1 MDRLEKPLDSY
12 IDSLTQRYPQLLSV
26 RDQIVAAYKMLESCY
41 AQGGK
46 LLIAGNG
53 GSAADAQH
61 IVGELMKQFC
71 LPRPVLST
79 FREKLTAID
88 PERGSLLARNLHR
101 ALPAIALSASG
112 ALHTA
117 YCNDVDA
124 QSVYAQQVFGYGRPG
139 DVFLALTTSG
149 NSENVLQAAIVAKAM
164 GIPVIG
170 LTGQKESALSQIA
183 DVAVCVPETEAYR
196 IQELHLPIY
205 HCLCLMLEARFFGE

>member
-12 IDSLTQRYPQLLSV
+12 IDSLTARYPQLLSV
-26 RDQIVAAYKMLESCY
+26 REQIVAAYKALESCY
-41 AQGGK
+41 AAGGK

-53 GSAADAQH
+53 GSAADAEH
-61 IVGELMKQFC
+61 MVGELMKQFC
-71 LPRPVLST
+71 LSRPVSPE
-79 FREKLTAID
+79 FGEKLTAVD
-88 PERGSLLARNLHR
+88 PERGRLLARNLQR

-124 QSVYAQQVFGYGRPG
+124 RSVYAQQVFGYGRPG
-139 DVFLALTTSG
+139 DVFLALTASG
-149 NSENVLQAAIVAKAM
+149 NSENILQAAVVAKAM

-170 LTGQKESALSQIA
+170 LTGQKESALSQLA
-183 DVAVCVPETEAYR
+183 DIAVCVPETETYR
-196 IQELHLPIY
+196 VQELHLPIY

>member
-12 IDSLTQRYPQLLSV
+12 IDSLTARYPQLLSV
-26 RDQIVAAYKMLESCY
+26 RGQIVAAYKALESCY
-41 AQGGK
+41 TAGGK

-53 GSAADAQH
+53 GSAADAEH
-61 IVGELMKQFC
+61 MVGELMKQFC
-71 LPRPVLST
+71 LSRPVSPE
-79 FREKLTAID
+79 FGEKLTAVD
-88 PERGSLLARNLHR
+88 PERGRLLARNLQR

-124 QSVYAQQVFGYGRPG
+124 RSVYAQQVFGYGRPG

-149 NSENVLQAAIVAKAM
+149 NSENILQAAVVAKAM

-170 LTGQKESALSQIA
+170 LTGQEESALSKIA
-183 DVAVCVPETEAYR
+183 DIAVCAPETETYR
-196 IQELHLPIY
+196 VQELHLPIY